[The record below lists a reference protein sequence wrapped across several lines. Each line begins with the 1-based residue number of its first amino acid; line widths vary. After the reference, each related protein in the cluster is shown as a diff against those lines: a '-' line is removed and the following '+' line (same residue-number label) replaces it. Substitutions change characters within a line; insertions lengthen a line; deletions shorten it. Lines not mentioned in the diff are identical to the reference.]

1 MTSNLL
7 FNLHVLKQLLKRS
20 FYTFKSSIRSKV
32 QNCVVWSMIT
42 TLVFHSI
49 MPAMGLTNFGPFI
62 LVTGAATWG
71 LFAVM
76 HNVATII
83 GDITGEN
90 SLSYELTLPVPHWL
104 IFVKIALVNMY
115 QSFIFAMLVTPLGKL
130 LLWNSLHF
138 PHFCYIKFFLIISV
152 ANFFYG
158 AFSLFLASITKNL
171 YKLDNVWLRVIFP
184 MFYLGGYQ
192 FSWKMLYQFSPKLA
206 YISLI
211 NPMMYILEGTRAA
224 TLDPSMSLPYWTCLA
239 VSLCCGIA
247 AMWLGIY
254 KFKKRLDCI

>member
-1 MTSNLL
+1 MTSTFL
-7 FNLHVLKQLLKRS
+7 FNLNVLWQLIKRS
-20 FYTFKSSIRSKV
+20 LYTFKGSLRSKI

-49 MPAMGLTNFGPFI
+49 MPAMGLDNFGPFI

-83 GDITGEN
+83 GDITGDN
-90 SLSYELTLPVPHWL
+90 ALSYELTLPVPHWL

-130 LLWNSLHF
+130 LLWKTMHF
-138 PHFCYIKFFLIISV
+138 PHFSYMKFFLIISA

-158 AFSLFLASITKNL
+158 AFSLFLASITRNL

-192 FSWKMLYQFSPKLA
+192 FSWKMLYHFSPKLA

-224 TLDPSMSLPYWTCLA
+224 TLNPALSLPFWTCLA
-239 VSLCCGIA
+239 VTIVCGCVT
-247 AMWLGIY
+247 MFLGIQR
-254 KFKKRLDCI
+254 FKKRLDCI